1 MAAQLSQC
9 SCNPD
14 PPQPLLVTAGFLAFP
29 ICCLN
34 PNAHHPAHHTHHAAH
49 HPAHHAAHHA
59 ALHAAHH
66 AAHHAAP
73 HAAPH
78 AALDNVDEEK
88 NDAGGEAVRGR

>member
-1 MAAQLSQC
+1 MIPSGTSTSTSGTLIPSGCSVC

-29 ICCLN
+29 TCCLN
-34 PNAHHPAHHTHHAAH
+34 PNAHHS
-49 HPAHHAAHHA
+49 AHHAVHY
-59 ALHAAHH
+59 AAHH
-66 AAHHAAP
+66 AAH
-73 HAAPH
+73 H

>member
-29 ICCLN
+29 TCCLN
-34 PNAHHPAHHTHHAAH
+34 PNAHHSAHHAVHHPAHHS
-49 HPAHHAAHHA
+49 AHHAAHHA
-59 ALHAAHH
+59 VHHTAH
-66 AAHHAAP
+66 
-73 HAAPH
+73 H

>member
-1 MAAQLSQC
+1 M
-9 SCNPD
+9 
-14 PPQPLLVTAGFLAFP
+14 TAGFLAFP

-34 PNAHHPAHHTHHAAH
+34 PNAHH
-49 HPAHHAAHHA
+49 AAHHA
-59 ALHAAHH
+59 VHLAHH
-66 AAHHAAP
+66 AHYAVP